1 MAIKSVQRRVGC
13 EKQQVPAPEI
23 VCNYNKYTG
32 GIDGSDRLRAT
43 FSLGKQHK
51 FKKYYVKLMLFLV
64 DIALINAWI
73 YYQMANDQVGGK
85 AGDRADF
92 YICIAS
98 EMIRQDLD
106 FEALYK
112 VRAQG
117 NRTLRPRQNTRN
129 DESGTNDDDDGYDSK
144 DDYIEDLIMRP
155 NIQMT
160 DDEHAA
166 LERFLKQSS
175 SDTCIP
181 CSFTSFPFPLKKR
194 SKSCQVCQYK
204 LKKPTWKDVVMS
216 AAHGVRLCLKV
227 HPPRSMVQ
235 PALIKCDGSDVTD
248 FSWTSPE
255 TASCWDK
262 LHSFYAGHG
271 LFSNK
276 NNDLTQKKTNLVQ
289 CSTHQTCTRR
299 SMQH

>member
-1 MAIKSVQRRVGC
+1 VPKSSLFTPSEARSLPRGTTRIAVNKQHNRVAVGWLDNKAINFIFISDTMAIKSVQRCVGC

-23 VCNYNKYTG
+23 VFNYNKYMG
-32 GIDGSDRLRAT
+32 GIDSSDRLRAT

-64 DIALINAWI
+64 DIALTSAWI

-129 DESGTNDDDDGYDSK
+129 DESGTNEDDNGYDSE
-144 DDYIEDLIMRP
+144 DDNIEDLIKRP
-155 NIQMT
+155 NIQ
-160 DDEHAA
+160 
-166 LERFLKQSS
+166 
-175 SDTCIP
+175 
-181 CSFTSFPFPLKKR
+181 
-194 SKSCQVCQYK
+194 
-204 LKKPTWKDVVMS
+204 
-216 AAHGVRLCLKV
+216 
-227 HPPRSMVQ
+227 
-235 PALIKCDGSDVTD
+235 
-248 FSWTSPE
+248 
-255 TASCWDK
+255 
-262 LHSFYAGHG
+262 
-271 LFSNK
+271 N
-276 NNDLTQKKTNLVQ
+276 
-289 CSTHQTCTRR
+289 
-299 SMQH
+299 

>member
-1 MAIKSVQRRVGC
+1 MHG
-13 EKQQVPAPEI
+13 
-23 VCNYNKYTG
+23 
-32 GIDGSDRLRAT
+32 
-43 FSLGKQHK
+43 
-51 FKKYYVKLMLFLV
+51 
-64 DIALINAWI
+64 I
-73 YYQMANDQVGGK
+73 YYQIANNQVGEK

-92 YICIAS
+92 YIYIAS
-98 EMIRQDLD
+98 DMIRQDLD

-112 VRAQG
+112 VHAQG